1 MGMNIV
7 AGENTDLLIRGT
19 RFHIQTEDW
28 GEKEKALLSRVFKDG
43 AVVKTFKLAY
53 EKISNVENMVDRRA
67 TLIQFHHLVI
77 ENVKTTII

>member
-1 MGMNIV
+1 MGMNVV

-28 GEKEKALLSRVFKDG
+28 GEKEKALLSRVFKNG
-43 AVVKTFKLAY
+43 AVIKTYKLAY
-53 EKISNVENMVDRRA
+53 EKINNVNDMSNRRA
-67 TLIQFHHLVI
+67 TLLQFHQLVI